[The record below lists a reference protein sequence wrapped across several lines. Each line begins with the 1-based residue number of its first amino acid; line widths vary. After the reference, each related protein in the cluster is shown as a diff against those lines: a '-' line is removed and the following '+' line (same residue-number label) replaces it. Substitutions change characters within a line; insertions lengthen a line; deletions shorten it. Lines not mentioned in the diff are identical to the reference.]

1 VTPEVADI
9 KDIVA
14 FGVMITPA
22 LAVDG
27 DVKVSG
33 RVPSVVELMEMLTG

>member
-1 VTPEVADI
+1 VTRTVTDV
-9 KDIVA
+9 KDIMA

-22 LAVDG
+22 LVVDG